1 MFVQHY
7 CYTYLRIIFMNI
19 EDILE
24 NIPMPN
30 HLKAIDSMRRKFIIE
45 GTCTLPDVKP
55 FLRELSGYITDR
67 DGEQILLPVY
77 SKYGDIIDLQII
89 TNEEALAT
97 FRNLRTEWQP
107 LFDKA
112 STNPLLTTIL
122 KESLL

>member
-1 MFVQHY
+1 MK
-7 CYTYLRIIFMNI
+7 I

-30 HLKAIDSMRRKFIIE
+30 HLKAIDTMRRKFIIE
-45 GTCTLPDVKP
+45 GTLSLPDVKP

-67 DGEQILLPVY
+67 NGERILLPVY
-77 SKYGDIIDLQII
+77 SKYGDVIDLQVI
-89 TNEEALAT
+89 TDNEALAT
-97 FRNLRTEWQP
+97 FRKLRAEWQP

-112 STNPLLTTIL
+112 SKNPSLTTIL